1 MAGPAEEELGALAAI
16 FCGPG
21 EWQVLSRSETDGAV
35 FRILTEAEG
44 PTEDAAVPLE
54 LVFHLPA
61 GYPSCAPGIS
71 VNSERLTR
79 AQCAAVREKLLE
91 RAQGLPSEPMVHQL
105 VLWVQQH
112 LRRILAPTGPGA
124 GPHPSA
130 AGPHPS
136 AAGPHPSAAG
146 PHPSA
151 ASAPGDEGLWMA
163 LLRLDHMRAR
173 TRYVKAVRQWASD
186 LGLTGRLMFLGKA
199 ILLVL
204 QGRRGAIKEYLV
216 LQRTCRVDV
225 DASGKKCREKMLSV
239 LFESRVQPEHARFA
253 AFEVRE
259 FAGVDELRREFEAA
273 GLRALFSELVL
284 GLVK

>member
-112 LRRILAPTGPGA
+112 LRRILAPTGPG
-124 GPHPSA
+124 
-130 AGPHPS
+130 
-136 AAGPHPSAAG
+136 AG